1 MITGIDHL
9 VVLCSSINEGRATYE
24 MLLGRNADWQSHD
37 PLTGISSVFFQLEGV
52 AVELIAPHGN
62 GTLTGKLTDRLHQQ
76 GPGLQSV
83 VFSSDSLEEDR
94 RIFERRALSPEEIQ
108 VGQSMDIATRR
119 VRQWSRFRMA
129 ASQTAGVRMFV
140 LQRSPDDPLT
150 ELSAIPGALVAL
162 DHLVVNT
169 DHPDRAMALYGAR
182 LGLRLALDLTLAQR
196 DIRLMSFK
204 AGASRIE
211 VSHRISGEKALEADK
226 LWGVTWRTV
235 DIVAAHARM
244 QSHGLNI
251 SDIRT
256 GMQKGTQ
263 VFTVRDGTCSV
274 PTLILCESLPALQ
287 P

>member
-9 VVLCSSINEGRATYE
+9 VVLCSSINAGRATYE

-37 PLTGISSVFFQLEGV
+37 HLTGISSVFFQLEGV

-62 GTLTGKLTDRLHQQ
+62 GTLTGKLTDRLRQQ

-94 RIFERRALSPEEIQ
+94 RIFERRALNPEEIQ
-108 VGQSMDIATRR
+108 LGQSMDIATRR
-119 VRQWSRFRMA
+119 VRQWGRFRMA
-129 ASQTAGVRMFV
+129 TSQTAGIRMFV

-150 ELSAIPGALVAL
+150 ELPAPPGALVAL

-211 VSHRISGEKALEADK
+211 VSHRVSGEKAFEADK
-226 LWGVTWRTV
+226 LWGVTWRAV
-235 DIVAAHARM
+235 DIVVAHARM

-263 VFTVRDGTCSV
+263 VFTVRDGAFSV
-274 PTLILCESLPALQ
+274 PTLILCDSPPALQ